1 MPTSIL
7 SSAVMFPMTAKATGH
22 DFAISLARPL
32 AQVPDSPIF
41 IVLDAGITFGTAA
54 EAAIY
59 RGALGALTPAVIVGV
74 GYDADILATMRLRTR
89 DMTPVTPVDKY
100 PEMAPMMGTEF
111 GGADAFLAF
120 ILDELI
126 PEVRRRAPEASETRR
141 ILFGHSLGGLFA
153 AHALLK
159 RPDAFEVFAASS
171 PSLWW
176 NDFATLK
183 LLDGFAGRLA
193 ETDAK
198 PRVLIDIAATEQDPP
213 TKAAPGMTLEAT
225 QARIREARM
234 VDSAR
239 EFAEAMKAFPLAELK
254 YVCFDDEDHASVV
267 PAAVGR
273 AVTFA
278 LTPSK
283 ANHEAT

>member
-7 SSAVMFPMTAKATGH
+7 SRAEMFPMTGRATGH
-22 DFAISLARPL
+22 DFSISLARPM
-32 AQVPDSPIF
+32 AQLPDSPIF
-41 IVLDAGITFGTAA
+41 IVLDSGITFGTAA

-59 RGALGALTPAVIVGV
+59 RGAMGALIPAVVVGV

-89 DMTPVTPVDKY
+89 DMTPPAPPDKY

-111 GGADAFLAF
+111 GGADAFLSF
-120 ILDELI
+120 ILDELV

-141 ILFGHSLGGLFA
+141 ILFGHSLGGLFT
-153 AHALLK
+153 AHALLN
-159 RPDAFEVFAASS
+159 RPDAFETFAASS

-183 LLDGFAGRLA
+183 LLDRFADRLA
-193 ETDAK
+193 ETGAK
-198 PRVLIDIAATEQDPP
+198 PRVLIDVAAAEQDPP
-213 TKAAPGMTLEAT
+213 KKAAPGMTLEDT
-225 QARIREARM
+225 QARVRQARM

-239 EFAEAMKAFPLAELK
+239 EFAEALKAYRLNELK
-254 YVCFDDEDHASVV
+254 YVCFEDEDHGSVV
-267 PAAVGR
+267 SAAVGR

-278 LTPSK
+278 LTPSSPG
-283 ANHEAT
+283 A

>member
-7 SSAVMFPMTAKATGH
+7 SRAEMFPMTAKATGH
-22 DFAISLARPL
+22 EFSISLARPM

-41 IVLDAGITFGTAA
+41 IVLDSGITFGTAA

-59 RGALGALTPAVIVGV
+59 RGAMGALIPAVVVGV

-89 DMTPVTPVDKY
+89 DMTPATPADKY
-100 PEMAPMMGTEF
+100 PEMAPMMGSEF

-120 ILDELI
+120 ILDELV

-141 ILFGHSLGGLFA
+141 ILFGHSLGGLFT
-153 AHALLK
+153 AHALLT
-159 RPDAFEVFAASS
+159 RPEAFEVFAASS

-176 NDFATLK
+176 NDFATLR
-183 LLDGFAGRLA
+183 LFEGFAGRLV
-193 ETDAK
+193 ETGAR
-198 PRVLIDIAATEQDPP
+198 PRVLVDVAATEQDPP
-213 TKAAPGMTLEAT
+213 AKAAPGMTLEAT
-225 QARIREARM
+225 QARIRQARM

-239 EFAEAMKAFPLAELK
+239 EFAEALKAHPLAGLK

-278 LTPSK
+278 LTPPSQ
-283 ANHEAT
+283 AT